1 MMYDIKTA
9 EMIERIYSS
18 DEIDYC
24 ESFRD
29 IEIAFN
35 ADEYY
40 INPKR
45 TTKEKDNY
53 LLFSEYYEKLY
64 PEMDNY
70 FLFAKYYEEL
80 YPEMDKAPI
89 LYDDC
94 LRAKL
99 YLRVI
104 KERFDYPYFKERLEF
119 HRKHGDPEC
128 LREWLCKLSVSQLKS
143 FLSKVVTERLVF
155 PENNNSFNSL
165 CEKLNEACVKY
176 GAEAASIAGAACSG
190 CGYYQIENLDT
201 IFNYLDKDRI
211 VDIFCECLQGEY
223 KLRAAILA
231 HEMYMFGFYVDD
243 LLEAMM
249 S

>member
-24 ESFRD
+24 ERFKD

-35 ADEYY
+35 ADDYY
-40 INPKR
+40 KNPKNANA
-45 TTKEKDNY
+45 TDNY
-53 LLFSEYYEKLY
+53 WLFSE
-64 PEMDNY
+64 
-70 FLFAKYYEEL
+70 YYEEL
-80 YPEMDKAPI
+80 YPEMEKAPI

-104 KERFDYPYFKERLEF
+104 KEQFDYDYFKERLEF
-119 HRKHGDPEC
+119 HKQYDDPEC
-128 LREWLCKLSVSQLKS
+128 LREWLCKLSISQLKS
-143 FLSKVVTERLVF
+143 FLSNVVKERLVF
-155 PENNNSFNSL
+155 TESNNSFDSL
-165 CEKLNEACVKY
+165 CTKLSEACVKH
-176 GAEAASIAGAACSG
+176 GAEAPNIGGALCGG

-201 IFNYLDKDRI
+201 VFNCLDKDRI

-223 KLRAAILA
+223 KLRASILA
-231 HEMYMFGFYVDD
+231 HEMYIFEFYIDD

-249 S
+249 R

>member
-24 ESFRD
+24 ESFGD
-29 IEIAFN
+29 IKIAFY
-35 ADEYY
+35 ADDYY
-40 INPKR
+40 KNPKNANA
-45 TTKEKDNY
+45 TDNY
-53 LLFSEYYEKLY
+53 WLFSE
-64 PEMDNY
+64 
-70 FLFAKYYEEL
+70 YYEEL
-80 YPEMDKAPI
+80 YPEMEKAPI

-104 KERFDYPYFKERLEF
+104 KEQFDYDYFKERLEF
-119 HRKHGDPEC
+119 HKQYDDPEC
-128 LREWLCKLSVSQLKS
+128 LREWLCKLSISQLKS
-143 FLSKVVTERLVF
+143 FLSNVVKEQLVF
-155 PENNNSFNSL
+155 TESNNSFDSL
-165 CEKLNEACVKY
+165 CTKLSEACVKH
-176 GAEAASIAGAACSG
+176 GAEAPNIGGALCGG

-201 IFNYLDKDRI
+201 IFNCLDKDRI

-223 KLRAAILA
+223 KLRASILA
-231 HEMYMFGFYVDD
+231 HEMYIFEFYVSC
-243 LLEAMM
+243 LEAMM

>member
-24 ESFRD
+24 ESFGD
-29 IEIAFN
+29 IEIAFC

-40 INPKR
+40 INPK
-45 TTKEKDNY
+45 TTKAKDND
-53 LLFSEYYEKLY
+53 LLFSEHYEK
-64 PEMDNY
+64 
-70 FLFAKYYEEL
+70 L

-104 KERFDYPYFKERLEF
+104 KEQFDYPYFKERLEF

-176 GAEAASIAGAACSG
+176 DAEVPGIAGAACSG
-190 CGYYQIENLDT
+190 CGYYQIKNLEK
-201 IFNYLDKDRI
+201 IFDCLDKDTI
-211 VDIFCECLQGEY
+211 VDAFCECLQGEY
-223 KLRAAILA
+223 KLRASILA
-231 HEMYMFGFYVDD
+231 HEMYIFEFYVGG
-243 LLEAMM
+243 LEAMM

>member
-1 MMYDIKTA
+1 MYDIKTA

-24 ESFRD
+24 ESFKD
-29 IEIAFN
+29 IEIAFC

-40 INPKR
+40 INPKS
-45 TTKEKDNY
+45 TTKAKDNY
-53 LLFSEYYEKLY
+53 LLFSE
-64 PEMDNY
+64 
-70 FLFAKYYEEL
+70 YYEEL
-80 YPEMDKAPI
+80 YPEMDKAPV

-128 LREWLCKLSVSQLKS
+128 LREWLCKLSISQLKS
-143 FLSKVVTERLVF
+143 FLSNVVKEQLVF
-155 PENNNSFNSL
+155 TESNNSFDSL
-165 CEKLNEACVKY
+165 CTKLNEACVKY
-176 GAEAASIAGAACSG
+176 GAEAASIAGAACSE
-190 CGYYQIENLDT
+190 CGYYQIENLET
-201 IFNYLDKDRI
+201 IFNCLDKDTI
-211 VDIFCECLQGEY
+211 VDIFCECLEGEY
-223 KLRAAILA
+223 KLRAAFIA
-231 HEMYMFGFYVDD
+231 HEMYIFEFYIDG
-243 LLEAMM
+243 LLEAAM

>member
-24 ESFRD
+24 ESFGD

-40 INPKR
+40 INPKN
-45 TTKEKDNY
+45 TTKAKDNY
-53 LLFSEYYEKLY
+53 LLFSE
-64 PEMDNY
+64 
-70 FLFAKYYEEL
+70 YYEEL

-119 HRKHGDPEC
+119 HKQYDDPEC
-128 LREWLCKLSVSQLKS
+128 LREWLGKLSISQLKS
-143 FLSKVVTERLVF
+143 FLSNVVTERLVF

-190 CGYYQIENLDT
+190 CGYYQIENLET
-201 IFNYLDKDRI
+201 IFNCLDKDTV

-231 HEMYMFGFYVDD
+231 HEMYIFEFYIDD
-243 LLEAMM
+243 LLEAVM

>member
-24 ESFRD
+24 ESFKD
-29 IEIAFN
+29 IEIAFY

-40 INPKR
+40 INPKN
-45 TTKEKDNY
+45 TTKAKDNY

-64 PEMDNY
+64 PEM
-70 FLFAKYYEEL
+70 EH
-80 YPEMDKAPI
+80 PPI

-104 KERFDYPYFKERLEF
+104 KDQFDYPYFKERLEF

-128 LREWLCKLSVSQLKS
+128 LREWLGKLSISQLKS
-143 FLSKVVTERLVF
+143 FLSNVVKERLVF
-155 PENNNSFNSL
+155 TESNNSFDSL
-165 CEKLNEACVKY
+165 CTKLSEACVKY
-176 GAEAASIAGAACSG
+176 GAEAASIAGAACSE
-190 CGYYQIENLDT
+190 CGYYQIENLET
-201 IFNYLDKDRI
+201 IFNCLDKDAI
-211 VDIFCECLQGEY
+211 VDVFCECLQGEY
-223 KLRAAILA
+223 KLRASILA
-231 HEMYMFGFYVDD
+231 HEMYIFEFYVGG
-243 LLEAMM
+243 LENMM
-249 S
+249 

>member
-9 EMIERIYSS
+9 EMIERIYNS
-18 DEIDYC
+18 DEIDYS
-24 ESFRD
+24 ESFKD
-29 IEIAFN
+29 IETAFN

-40 INPKR
+40 INPK
-45 TTKEKDNY
+45 TTKAKDND
-53 LLFSEYYEKLY
+53 LLFSEHYEKLY

-70 FLFAKYYEEL
+70 FLFAKHYEEL

-104 KERFDYPYFKERLEF
+104 KEQFDYPYFKERLEF

-176 GAEAASIAGAACSG
+176 DAEVPGIAGAACSG
-190 CGYYQIENLDT
+190 CGYYQIENLEK
-201 IFNYLDKDRI
+201 IFNCLDKDTI
-211 VDIFCECLQGEY
+211 ADIFCECLEGEY
-223 KLRAAILA
+223 KLRAAFLA
-231 HEMYMFGFYVDD
+231 HEMYILEFYVDD
-243 LLEAMM
+243 LLEAVM

>member
-45 TTKEKDNY
+45 TTKEKDND

-70 FLFAKYYEEL
+70 FLFSKHYEEL

-89 LYDDC
+89 LYDDW

-104 KERFDYPYFKERLEF
+104 KDRFDYPYFKERLEF

-128 LREWLCKLSVSQLKS
+128 LREWLGKLSISQLKS
-143 FLSKVVTERLVF
+143 FLSKVVTEQLVF
-155 PENNNSFNSL
+155 PKNNNSFNSL

>member
-24 ESFRD
+24 ESFGD
-29 IEIAFN
+29 IEIAFC

-40 INPKR
+40 INPKT
-45 TTKEKDNY
+45 TTKAKDNY
-53 LLFSEYYEKLY
+53 LLFSE
-64 PEMDNY
+64 
-70 FLFAKYYEEL
+70 YYEEL

-104 KERFDYPYFKERLEF
+104 KEQFDYPYFKERLEF

-128 LREWLCKLSVSQLKS
+128 LREWLYKLSVSQLKS

-176 GAEAASIAGAACSG
+176 DAEAASIAGAACSG
-190 CGYYQIENLDT
+190 CGYYQIENLEK
-201 IFNYLDKDRI
+201 IFNCLDKDTI
-211 VDIFCECLQGEY
+211 ADIFCECLEGEY
-223 KLRAAILA
+223 KLRAAFLA
-231 HEMYMFGFYVDD
+231 HEMYIFEFYIDD
-243 LLEAMM
+243 LLEAVM

>member
-1 MMYDIKTA
+1 MYDIKTA

-24 ESFRD
+24 ESFGD
-29 IEIAFN
+29 IEIAFC

-40 INPKR
+40 INPKS
-45 TTKEKDNY
+45 TTKAKDNY
-53 LLFSEYYEKLY
+53 LLFSE
-64 PEMDNY
+64 
-70 FLFAKYYEEL
+70 YYEEL
-80 YPEMDKAPI
+80 YPEMDKAPV

-128 LREWLCKLSVSQLKS
+128 LREWLCKLSISQLKS
-143 FLSKVVTERLVF
+143 FLSNVVKERLVF
-155 PENNNSFNSL
+155 TESNNSFDSL
-165 CEKLNEACVKY
+165 CTKLNEACVKY
-176 GAEAASIAGAACSG
+176 GAEAASIAGAACSE
-190 CGYYQIENLDT
+190 CGYYQIENLET
-201 IFNYLDKDRI
+201 IFNCLDKDTI
-211 VDIFCECLQGEY
+211 VDIFCECLEGEY
-223 KLRAAILA
+223 KLRAAFLA
-231 HEMYMFGFYVDD
+231 HEMYIFEFYIDD
-243 LLEAMM
+243 LLEAVM

>member
-24 ESFRD
+24 ESFGD

-40 INPKR
+40 INPKN
-45 TTKEKDNY
+45 TTKAKDNY
-53 LLFSEYYEKLY
+53 LLFSE
-64 PEMDNY
+64 
-70 FLFAKYYEEL
+70 YYEEL

-104 KERFDYPYFKERLEF
+104 KDRFDYPYFKERLEF

-190 CGYYQIENLDT
+190 CGYYQIENLET
-201 IFNYLDKDRI
+201 IFNCLDKDTV

-231 HEMYMFGFYVDD
+231 HEMYIFEFYIDD
-243 LLEAMM
+243 LLEAVM

>member
-24 ESFRD
+24 ESFGD

-40 INPKR
+40 INPKN
-45 TTKEKDNY
+45 TTKAKDNY
-53 LLFSEYYEKLY
+53 LLFSEYYEELY

-70 FLFAKYYEEL
+70 FLFSKHYEEL

-119 HRKHGDPEC
+119 HKQYDDPEC
-128 LREWLCKLSVSQLKS
+128 LREWLGKLSISQLKS
-143 FLSKVVTERLVF
+143 FLSNVVTERLVF

-190 CGYYQIENLDT
+190 CGYYQIENLET
-201 IFNYLDKDRI
+201 IFNCLDKDTV

-231 HEMYMFGFYVDD
+231 HEMYIFEFYIDD
-243 LLEAMM
+243 LLEAVM